1 MSNTTSSIDGG
12 LGQPKTPHWGKKGKK
27 VKKKKANTDNYDDES
42 NFLDVVESWMYGKN
56 SLLGESSLNEVSYK
70 KYSKDTSKTDRRK
83 INDSISEISKDLRKI
98 EQVVK
103 NANRLR
109 KEKNIDVKFWKKTQK
124 QINSIDERFS
134 KLSFEL
140 KKLMR

>member
-27 VKKKKANTDNYDDES
+27 VKKKKANVDNYDDES
-42 NFLDVVESWMYGKN
+42 NFLDVVESWICGAN
-56 SLLGESSLNEVSYK
+56 SILGETRLNEVSYK

-83 INDSISEISKDLRKI
+83 INDSISEISNDLRKI

-103 NANRLR
+103 NANKLR